1 MKKVVE
7 NLFSCDEDFKVTGSP
22 SSYKGGVTHPGQDYA
37 ILRVPDLNQHPH
49 PWGRGQVVLN
59 RIVIGL
65 YLVNAWKRGV
75 ILIKHGV
82 KNYVFQKKRKT
93 FGEVLWTLAWTWT
106 IFLQLKKRSQS
117 ISKNH
122 GISRQLLC
130 LFNPHP
136 PFQFLFINEILLKS
150 KNPQMPKC
158 HDFAHPLPLPN

>member
-1 MKKVVE
+1 MD
-7 NLFSCDEDFKVTGSP
+7 SCDEDFKVTGSP

-82 KNYVFQKKRKT
+82 KNYVFQKKGKHLEKSS
-93 FGEVLWTLAWTWT
+93 GHW
-106 IFLQLKKRSQS
+106 SG
-117 ISKNH
+117 H
-122 GISRQLLC
+122 G
-130 LFNPHP
+130 LFSYN
-136 PFQFLFINEILLKS
+136 
-150 KNPQMPKC
+150 
-158 HDFAHPLPLPN
+158 